1 MSVYGLRR
9 GGFCEFG
16 CAIISFDATGDALSL
31 PSLGPS
37 PDWPFLGISNEAYT
51 PESGVQSYGS
61 HETSGHKCLGITEL
75 QAKCRPSSGGVIAI
89 AEALR
94 ESLNKHCF

>member
-1 MSVYGLRR
+1 
-9 GGFCEFG
+9 
-16 CAIISFDATGDALSL
+16 
-31 PSLGPS
+31 
-37 PDWPFLGISNEAYT
+37 LGISNEAYT